1 MTHTIHKL
9 FLRVLQ
15 SISFRSGY
23 RLISHSDPRAT
34 ELPKLA
40 GTEMML
46 SALHAHQ
53 VQYGIDSR
61 FIEKILQI
69 LDIANK
75 LTLKDIDSRIPDDH
89 EYKGAVDHWPG
100 EHYRLLAAIVSLL
113 QPEIVVEIG
122 TYTGLSYL
130 ALASKMRED
139 ATLITFDVIPHEDF
153 SDTLLREDDFP
164 NAKRYQVVGDLSD
177 HLCFLEHKLLFQG
190 CDLLF
195 LDGPKDWHF
204 EYRFW
209 ELLQQYGLKK
219 GCIVVV
225 DDIRLPSMLEF
236 WEKIRQPK
244 IDLVSFGHFTGTGI
258 FWNEW
263 NL

>member
-1 MTHTIHKL
+1 MTDTIHKL
-9 FLRVLQ
+9 FHRILQ

-23 RLISHSDPRAT
+23 RLISHNDPRAA

-40 GTEMML
+40 GTQLML
-46 SALHAHQ
+46 SALHPHQ

-61 FIEKILQI
+61 FVEKILQL

-75 LTLKDIDSRIPDDH
+75 LTLQDIDSRVPADH

-100 EHYRLLAAIVSLL
+100 EHYRLLAAMVSLF
-113 QPEIVVEIG
+113 QPETVIEIG

-130 ALASKMRED
+130 ALASNMRED
-139 ATLITFDVIPHEDF
+139 ATLITFDVIPHKQF
-153 SDTLLREDDFP
+153 NDTLLRDDDFL
-164 NAKRYQVVGDLSD
+164 NGRRYQMIGDLSD
-177 HLCFLEHKLLFQG
+177 HACFLEHSALFQG

-204 EYRFW
+204 EYNFW
-209 ELLQQYGLKK
+209 GFLQKYGLKK

-225 DDIRLPSMLEF
+225 DDIRLPGMLEF
-236 WEKIRQPK
+236 WENIRQPK
-244 IDLVSFGHFTGTGI
+244 LDLVSFGHFTGTGI
-258 FWNEW
+258 FWNV
-263 NL
+263 